1 MNAAAA
7 TLYAVSGIL
16 EAGGIA
22 VTVAD
27 IHNARGRLRDFIR
40 SPRHVYATDAVGIG
54 EAFDARVVT
63 DEVKT
68 LEQRVEDLEA
78 WKRSVPDE
86 LDRRDQQLTTR
97 LETRLQS
104 DLEATRQSVQTQLIQ
119 VREYLQGALQK
130 ATVSYRGP
138 AALLVGVLVGT
149 AANFVALTSG

>member
-1 MNAAAA
+1 M
-7 TLYAVSGIL
+7 
-16 EAGGIA
+16 
-22 VTVAD
+22 
-27 IHNARGRLRDFIR
+27 
-40 SPRHVYATDAVGIG
+40 YATDAVGIG